1 MREAVHNR
9 NPKESSFTS
18 ITNARYYSEPD
29 NASRFFPLF
38 STYIYQLCSDIESI
52 KTSTLSVLQDFE
64 TDGVVYLELRTTPRA
79 IPSQDMSK
87 SLYVETVISCI
98 EGFGSSKMH
107 TKLILSIDRRNSALE
122 ALQTVE
128 LAVKYRTQGIVG
140 IDLCGNPSK
149 GDVSLYKDA
158 FALAK
163 AHGLGITIHFA
174 EVPASSTKLELETL
188 LSFEPDR
195 LGHVIHVPEDI
206 KKEIARRGLGLE
218 LCLSCNILAKMTDG
232 GFPDHHFGYWRDRG
246 CSIALSVSLFE
257 SRL

>member
-1 MREAVHNR
+1 
-9 NPKESSFTS
+9 
-18 ITNARYYSEPD
+18 
-29 NASRFFPLF
+29 
-38 STYIYQLCSDIESI
+38 
-52 KTSTLSVLQDFE
+52 
-64 TDGVVYLELRTTPRA
+64 
-79 IPSQDMSK
+79 
-87 SLYVETVISCI
+87 
-98 EGFGSSKMH
+98 MH

-246 CSIALSVSLFE
+246 CSIALSTDDVGVFNSPLSNEYLIAAEHFNLTKLDLVKL
-257 SRL
+257 SCQASSSIFGTPDDKGRLDRILTGFKKQAVL